1 MTAKPHQIEH
11 GTGSTLSEHGCARQ
25 HPHEKQNL
33 FNLGFL
39 NSLSLNSGEPK
50 KGGKD
55 FQIKPKASAA
65 FSKKPRV
72 DFDLDNLIVQ
82 YGDHPDSY

>member
-1 MTAKPHQIEH
+1 METK
-11 GTGSTLSEHGCARQ
+11 
-25 HPHEKQNL
+25 L
-33 FNLGFL
+33 FFITFLG
-39 NSLSLNSGEPK
+39 NSISNFREPR